1 MKQQIVAMT
10 SKWIRSPN
18 YTLVFLCCIVALG
31 INSSSAQNLETLP
44 APPALSKNAPPS
56 QSNTPNTPHFR
67 AVPNVTVRIKDIV
80 DIEGIR
86 GNKIEGLGL
95 VIGLNGTGGQH
106 PKTRQFAFNL
116 FENMGHRAPPDIR
129 AQIRDDVQFR
139 TDSMSLV
146 HVSAELPAFA
156 YPGQKIDVSVAIM
169 DGATSL
175 QDGKLVLTSLSGIDN
190 KVYALASGPISIGGF
205 GASGNAASVQKNAL
219 TQGRIPGGAVVEQTI
234 CPFQL
239 GKNGFVKFHL
249 RNADIETA
257 TRIANAVNHVY
268 RDTAQVVNQRTVK
281 VAVPRSKN
289 QNDIFRH
296 IAKLQALRVKPDSN
310 ARIVIDERSGTIVV
324 GEEVRMS
331 RVGIKYGN
339 LTVTTAE
346 TPQVSQPAPF
356 SRGGQTTV
364 VPRTDLRVFED
375 KNALNIISPTETLVD
390 LANSLNALGVSAREL
405 STILQKVKS
414 AGQLH
419 GELIIE

>member
-1 MKQQIVAMT
+1 MKTNKILI
-10 SKWIRSPN
+10 KRSRLKL
-18 YTLVFLCCIVALG
+18 TGQWFVALA
-31 INSSSAQNLETLP
+31 ITFTSAHCSAQPETLP
-44 APPALSKNAPPS
+44 PPAQVQSQPIPS
-56 QSNTPNTPHFR
+56 RNHFR
-67 AVPNVTVRIKDIV
+67 PAKNVSVRIKDIV

-95 VIGLNGTGGQH
+95 VIGLRGTGGKH

-116 FENMGHRAPPDIR
+116 FENLGLRAPPEIR
-129 AQIRDDVQFR
+129 AAIRDDIQFN
-139 TDSMSLV
+139 TESMSVV
-146 HVSAELPAFA
+146 HVSAELPPFA
-156 YPGQKIDVSVAIM
+156 YSGQKIDVSVAVM
-169 DGATSL
+169 DGASSL
-175 QDGKLVLTSLSGIDN
+175 QDGKLVLTSLSGIDD

-205 GASGNAASVQKNAL
+205 GASGAAASVQKNAL
-219 TQGRIPGGAVVEQTI
+219 TQGRIPSGATVEQTI
-234 CPFQL
+234 CPFKL
-239 GKNGFVKFHL
+239 GKNGFIKLHL

-257 TRIANAVNHVY
+257 TRVANAINQFA
-268 RDTAQVVNQRTVK
+268 RNSAEVVNQRTVR
-281 VAVPRSKN
+281 VAVPRTSN
-289 QNDIFRH
+289 QNEIFRH
-296 IAKLQALRVKPDSN
+296 IAKIQALRVKPDSN

-356 SRGGQTTV
+356 SRGQTSI
-364 VPRTDLRVFED
+364 VPRTELKVFED
-375 KNALNIISPTETLVD
+375 KNALNILSPTETLVD

-405 STILQKVKS
+405 STILQKIKS